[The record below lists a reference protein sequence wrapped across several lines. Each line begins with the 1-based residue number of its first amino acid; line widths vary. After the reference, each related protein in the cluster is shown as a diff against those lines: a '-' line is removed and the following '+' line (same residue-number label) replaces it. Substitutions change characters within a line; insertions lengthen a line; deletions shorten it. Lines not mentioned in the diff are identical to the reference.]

1 MLGILREREREKE
14 KLDKLGLTQKLVIM
28 VTTFNLQKICL
39 DVKFMKTLIN
49 IKDLLLATYQNK
61 RNS

>member
-39 DVKFMKTLIN
+39 DVKFMKTLTN
-49 IKDLLLATYQNK
+49 IKELLLATYQNK